1 MQSRKVFMMMCV
13 LLAKSCR
20 GHRLPLN
27 ATIIAPTNV
36 TRLKTWVDMRWKLC
50 GAIHASAAQQK
61 KHIKPS
67 AIRQLSTT
75 IAYDADHFLS
85 LCQVLFRMLLT
96 SYILSP
102 STIAPWS
109 TSLPCQS
116 FLNGVSWSVWLQN
129 LMLAVYLNLF
139 WKMKKAFG
147 LSEQWSWGLSRCGS
161 LSETVQLR
169 TPSIPN
175 HTDHSRPSLF
185 FFAALKVSEFV
196 HLIRRKA

>member
-1 MQSRKVFMMMCV
+1 MQSRKAFMMMCV

-36 TRLKTWVDMRWKLC
+36 TRLKTWVDMRWKLY

-85 LCQVLFRMLLT
+85 VKCCFGCFLLHTYDHLQLLPLGPLRFRVNHFWMEFHDPSGCKTWCLLSTWTCFEKWKKPLDSVNSGHGAWVVVDPWVKLFNSAPHRYPIKLITHGRLC
-96 SYILSP
+96 
-102 STIAPWS
+102 
-109 TSLPCQS
+109 S
-116 FLNGVSWSVWLQN
+116 FLQ
-129 LMLAVYLNLF
+129 
-139 WKMKKAFG
+139 
-147 LSEQWSWGLSRCGS
+147 
-161 LSETVQLR
+161 
-169 TPSIPN
+169 
-175 HTDHSRPSLF
+175 H
-185 FFAALKVSEFV
+185 
-196 HLIRRKA
+196 